1 MFSSICFP
9 NLKKNPITLQI
20 HIISVISIDTAPC
33 IVRDLKGNFCVR
45 LDKFWII
52 NLLCKVTLV
61 FFCGYHDIPWAF
73 QTLLKLEKNSTADI
87 MSWLTAPRWQMI
99 WGCFRSFAFQRIRA
113 LPDLM
118 MDTHRRIAIG
128 RNCRLFRITRVHF
141 RLFGSLRC
149 SCAFV
154 IFCVI
159 SVGCCWFV
167 SVLPW
172 FIFCPRLLFFYNP
185 SRAMAI
191 S

>member
-1 MFSSICFP
+1 MSKSSTFLQSYFDFFQWLSWYP
-9 NLKKNPITLQI
+9 MGLPSTLKI
-20 HIISVISIDTAPC
+20 
-33 IVRDLKGNFCVR
+33 R
-45 LDKFWII
+45 
-52 NLLCKVTLV
+52 
-61 FFCGYHDIPWAF
+61 
-73 QTLLKLEKNSTADI
+73 KNSTADI

-99 WGCFRSFAFQRIRA
+99 WGCFRSFALLRIKV

-118 MDTHRRIAIG
+118 MDTHRCIAIG
-128 RNCRLFRITRVHF
+128 RNCLPFRITRVHF
-141 RLFGSLRC
+141 RLFGSLCC